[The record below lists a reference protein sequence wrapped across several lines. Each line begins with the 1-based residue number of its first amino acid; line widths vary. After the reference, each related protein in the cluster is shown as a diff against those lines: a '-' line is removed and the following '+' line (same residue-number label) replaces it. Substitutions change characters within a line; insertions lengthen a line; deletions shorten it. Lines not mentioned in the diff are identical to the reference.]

1 MSNNDSQNTITINA
15 VNLYKEES
23 YTDRQVGTIQ
33 RLTPVK
39 QDGSKDPDREMLYFG
54 QTQIMTQAGPMPI
67 SFPIQAKSID
77 EAVLGFGEA
86 AKAGIEDTMKRIE
99 EMRREQAS
107 SIVVPGQDSGPKIQV

>member
-1 MSNNDSQNTITINA
+1 MSNNDSQNTITMNA

-54 QTQIMTQAGPMPI
+54 QTQIMTQAGPLPI

-77 EAVLGFGEA
+77 EA